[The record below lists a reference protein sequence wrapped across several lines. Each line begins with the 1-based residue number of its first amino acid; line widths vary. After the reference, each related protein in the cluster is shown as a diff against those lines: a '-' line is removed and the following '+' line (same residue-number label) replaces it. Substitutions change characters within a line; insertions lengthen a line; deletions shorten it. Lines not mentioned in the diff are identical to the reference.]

1 MTRSQYADDE
11 LGEHALVD
19 VEEQHVVTVFDPPDD
34 IVRWTLRIY
43 LNNNDCKATCG
54 RHNVVLGTSSSQ
66 IESAIIVP
74 I

>member
-1 MTRSQYADDE
+1 MNARPCKGSHMTRGQYADDE

-43 LNNNDCKATCG
+43 LNNNKQQLPLDW
-54 RHNVVLGTSSSQ
+54 
-66 IESAIIVP
+66 ID
-74 I
+74 